1 MLSETRV
8 MRPSPLIAIAFCILA
23 LCAGV
28 AAAEERTGYYY
39 PPITS
44 SEVFERTL
52 AATPDANRAVRI
64 GFVTQVTQQQ
74 LQAPAT
80 PRYVMFAKGA
90 EAEEMIIVALDDDVF
105 ATLFRARAVM
115 AQLSAPAR
123 QTAFFIENKLADV
136 ATFYDMLKI
145 MGFKNLTLSD
155 GVRWTHQVTFR

>member
-1 MLSETRV
+1 MRATPFLAFAMLACA
-8 MRPSPLIAIAFCILA
+8 AI
-23 LCAGV
+23 G
-28 AAAEERTGYYY
+28 AAAQDREGYYY

-44 SEVFERTL
+44 TEMFERTL
-52 AATPDANRAVRI
+52 APTPDASRAVRI

-90 EAEEMIIVALDDDVF
+90 EAEEMIIVALDDHVF
-105 ATLFRARAVM
+105 ATLFRARAIM

-123 QTAFFIENKLADV
+123 QTAFFVEKQLADV

-145 MGFKNLTLSD
+145 MGFKTLTLSD
-155 GVRWTHQVTFR
+155 GARWTHQVTFR

>member
-1 MLSETRV
+1 
-8 MRPSPLIAIAFCILA
+8 MRASPFTTIAFCIFAFL
-23 LCAGV
+23 GSV
-28 AAAEERTGYYY
+28 AAAEERVGYYY

-44 SEVFERTL
+44 TEIFERTL
-52 AATPDANRAVRI
+52 AATPDADRAVRI

-90 EAEEMIIVALDDDVF
+90 EAEEMIIVALDDHVF
-105 ATLFRARAVM
+105 ASLFRARAIM

-123 QTAFFIENKLADV
+123 QTAFFIEKQLADV

-145 MGFKNLTLSD
+145 MGFKTLTLSD

>member
-1 MLSETRV
+1 MRASSLS
-8 MRPSPLIAIAFCILA
+8 AFAFCVFAFLGSA
-23 LCAGV
+23 AG
-28 AAAEERTGYYY
+28 ADERAGYYY

-44 SEVFERTL
+44 TEVFERTL

-74 LQAPAT
+74 LQAPST
-80 PRYVMFAKGA
+80 PRYVMFAKGG
-90 EAEEMIIVALDDDVF
+90 EAEEMIIMALDDQVF
-105 ATLFRARAVM
+105 ASLFRARAIM

-123 QTAFFIENKLADV
+123 QTAFFVEKHLDDV

-145 MGFKNLTLSD
+145 MGFKTLTLSD